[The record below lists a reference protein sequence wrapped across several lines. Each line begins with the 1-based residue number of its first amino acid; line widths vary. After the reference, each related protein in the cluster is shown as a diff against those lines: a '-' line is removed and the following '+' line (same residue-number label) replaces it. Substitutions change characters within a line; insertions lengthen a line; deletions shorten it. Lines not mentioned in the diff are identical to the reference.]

1 MERGMIKRVRG
12 TNRGKEQCIIVPTTG
27 VIKCQTT
34 EQVIKN
40 GKRYDKEY
48 KINSI
53 IRQNNIRG
61 K

>member
-1 MERGMIKRVRG
+1 MIKFTKG
-12 TNRGKEQCIIVPTTG
+12 TNRGKEQCIIEPTTG

-34 EQVIKN
+34 EQVITN

-48 KINSI
+48 KINSTL
-53 IRQNNIRG
+53 RQNDIRG

>member
-1 MERGMIKRVRG
+1 MERGIIKIVRG

-34 EQVIKN
+34 EQVITN

-48 KINSI
+48 KINSTL
-53 IRQNNIRG
+53 RQNDTRG

>member
-1 MERGMIKRVRG
+1 MIKRVRG

-48 KINSI
+48 KIDSTL
-53 IRQNNIRG
+53 RQNDTRG